1 MEALDVLT
9 IDCRFCNVNTP
20 VDVETATMVLA
31 VLRLAPLTLI
41 LAADDDDA
49 GGVGVAP
56 REIVMGDAPLLNVNA
71 GVAD

>member
-9 IDCRFCNVNTP
+9 IDCRFCSVNTP

-41 LAADDDDA
+41 AADDDDA

>member
-1 MEALDVLT
+1 M
-9 IDCRFCNVNTP
+9 
-20 VDVETATMVLA
+20 DVETATMVLA

-56 REIVMGDAPLLNVNA
+56 REMVMGDAPLLNVNA